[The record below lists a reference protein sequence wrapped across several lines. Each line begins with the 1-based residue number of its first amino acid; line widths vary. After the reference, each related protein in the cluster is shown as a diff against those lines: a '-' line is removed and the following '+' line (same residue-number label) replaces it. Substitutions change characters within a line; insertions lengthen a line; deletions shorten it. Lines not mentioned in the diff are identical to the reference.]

1 MAPEVLAGGYS
12 TKQSDLYQLGLLM
25 FHMHTG
31 SYPIDVDAGYD
42 AVIAQIRDGVPRL
55 KAEALGTPIGDVIAV
70 LLRRTEQYRYTSPA
84 QVWDDL
90 RRLNV
95 WERGRGDGQNVGATD
110 G

>member
-1 MAPEVLAGGYS
+1 
-12 TKQSDLYQLGLLM
+12 
-25 FHMHTG
+25 
-31 SYPIDVDAGYD
+31 
-42 AVIAQIRDGVPRL
+42 VPRL